1 LAIPFL
7 IALGELVVVVVLLVA
22 GVVGRVVFR
31 RPWIVDAVDPA
42 GAHHKWPV
50 VGRRASGVAR
60 RFIADRV
67 AATGTVP
74 THEEVLAATTVAW
87 FGGPWSDEHVQPPVF
102 HNTPLPWAS
111 RIGPARPPDPSG
123 DVVRSAPS
131 VLDAKPI
138 RE

>member
-67 AATGTVP
+67 AATG
-74 THEEVLAATTVAW
+74 HRANAR
-87 FGGPWSDEHVQPPVF
+87 GG
-102 HNTPLPWAS
+102 T
-111 RIGPARPPDPSG
+111 RG
-123 DVVRSAPS
+123 DHGGLVRRT
-131 VLDAKPI
+131 L
-138 RE
+138 E